1 MRRLAFQETRIRPRA
16 LVGAQPKPSAGAAPS
31 EINHPAGTTRVQDAN
46 LFDTL
51 TGGGHWLEVVR
62 LVAPL
67 ELIKLVTCIV
77 TGALRET
84 AAGCPMGEAAS
95 TAKIR
100 NAIDIRYSFH
110 GTRPPVIGILAQTK
124 VVLLAR
130 SPCYPWKRHTILP
143 DLRRGAATK
152 FTKRNSYDRSAGHPR
167 R

>member
-84 AAGCPMGEAAS
+84 AAGCPMGDAAS

-100 NAIDIRYSFH
+100 NAIDIRYSFSWYE
-110 GTRPPVIGILAQTK
+110 T
-124 VVLLAR
+124 AR
-130 SPCYPWKRHTILP
+130 YRYLGPNKSGPLSSLSMLSMEAAHDSSGSPS
-143 DLRRGAATK
+143 RR
-152 FTKRNSYDRSAGHPR
+152 RN
-167 R
+167 